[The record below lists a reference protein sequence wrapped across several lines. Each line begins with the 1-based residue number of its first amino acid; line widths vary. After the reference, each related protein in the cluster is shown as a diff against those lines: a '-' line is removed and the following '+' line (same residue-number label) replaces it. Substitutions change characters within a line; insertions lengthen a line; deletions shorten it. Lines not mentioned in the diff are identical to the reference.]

1 VETIWVAK
9 VAIVELKSGEALQES
24 IKSVAPAAAAARDSY
39 GDFLPGQHVNGDGKH
54 KNHADKGVALEKRF
68 VDAGKI
74 ES

>member
-1 VETIWVAK
+1 M
-9 VAIVELKSGEALQES
+9 SDALTGDYSPTNPPEKQRIS
-24 IKSVAPAAAAARDSY
+24 AASAARGSY
-39 GDFLPGQHVNGDGKH
+39 WGFSPGQHVKGDSKH